1 MATSLSTPSQ
11 LRPSPSQAVRRGHLL
26 VPYPRVSVARRPVP
40 RRAGALSVRASAD
53 GGDAV
58 TVRRFPAAPTKA
70 GRLEGVKKIMILG
83 AGPIVIGQACEF
95 DYSGTQACKALA
107 EEGYEVVLINSN
119 PATIMTDPDLAHR
132 TYIGPMTPPLV
143 ERIIEAE
150 RPDALLPTMG
160 GQTALNLA
168 VSLAESGA
176 LDRLGV
182 RLIGASLPAIRAA
195 EDRQLFKLAMDRIGL
210 KTPPSGIGTTLE
222 ECLAIAVEIGEFPL
236 IVRPAFTLGGTGGG
250 IAYNRAEF
258 EEICRAGLAASH
270 TQQVLIEK
278 SLLGWKEYELE
289 VMRDMADNVVI
300 ICSIENIDPMG
311 VHTGDSITVAPAQT
325 LTDKEYQRLRDYSVA
340 IIREIGVECGG
351 SNVQFAVNPA
361 DGEVMVIEMNP
372 RVSRSSALASKAT
385 GFPIAKMAA
394 KLSVGYT
401 LDQIPNDITKK
412 TPASF
417 EPSIDYVVT
426 KIPRFAFEKFPGS
439 EPILTT
445 QMKSVGEAM
454 ALGRTFQESFQK
466 AVRSLETGF
475 AGWGCGPIK
484 ELDWDWEKIKYS
496 LRVPNP
502 DRIHAIYAAFKKG
515 MGVEDIHEISFI
527 DKWFLTELK
536 ELVDVEQ
543 YLLSR
548 SLDQL
553 SKDDLY
559 QVKRRGFSDKQIAF
573 ATSSSESDVRSRR
586 LALGVTPTYKRVD
599 TCAAEF
605 EANTPYM
612 YSSYEYECESAPT
625 NRKKVLILGGGP
637 NRIGQGI
644 EFDYCCCHASFAL
657 REAGFETIMM
667 NSNPETV
674 STDYDTSDR
683 LYFEPLTRH
692 ALGNVKDMGNHHQN
706 SIDAAEDRKR
716 FNAILEELG
725 IEQPKGGI
733 ARSESDA
740 LAIASEIGYPV
751 VVRPSY
757 VLGGRAME
765 IVYNDEKLIKY
776 LATAVQVDPERPVL
790 VDKYLI
796 DAVEIDVD
804 ALADSAGNVVIGGI
818 MEHIEQA
825 GIHSGDSACSLPTRT
840 ISAQCLEVIR
850 SWTANLAKRLNVC
863 GLMNCQYAI
872 STTGEVFLLE
882 ANPRASR
889 TVPFVSKAIGH
900 PLAKYASLVMSGVTL
915 HELGFTKEVV
925 PKHVSVKEAVLPFE
939 KFQGCD
945 ILLGPEMRSTGEVMG
960 IDYEFSG
967 AFAKAQIA
975 AGQKLTLSGTVFLS
989 LNDLTKRHL
998 AEIGRGFQDLGFNII
1013 ATSGTAKVLQLEG
1026 IPVEPVLKIHEGR
1039 PNARDMLKNGQIQV
1053 MVITSSGDALDSK
1066 DGLQLR
1072 RLALA
1077 YKVPIITTV
1086 DGARATMDAIKSLK
1100 NKSIETLALQDYFQ
1114 IADASP
1120 DLQAAAQTAP

>member
-1 MATSLSTPSQ
+1 
-11 LRPSPSQAVRRGHLL
+11 
-26 VPYPRVSVARRPVP
+26 
-40 RRAGALSVRASAD
+40 
-53 GGDAV
+53 
-58 TVRRFPAAPTKA
+58 
-70 GRLEGVKKIMILG
+70 
-83 AGPIVIGQACEF
+83 
-95 DYSGTQACKALA
+95 
-107 EEGYEVVLINSN
+107 
-119 PATIMTDPDLAHR
+119 
-132 TYIGPMTPPLV
+132 
-143 ERIIEAE
+143 
-150 RPDALLPTMG
+150 
-160 GQTALNLA
+160 
-168 VSLAESGA
+168 
-176 LDRLGV
+176 
-182 RLIGASLPAIRAA
+182 
-195 EDRQLFKLAMDRIGL
+195 
-210 KTPPSGIGTTLE
+210 
-222 ECLAIAVEIGEFPL
+222 
-236 IVRPAFTLGGTGGG
+236 
-250 IAYNRAEF
+250 
-258 EEICRAGLAASH
+258 
-270 TQQVLIEK
+270 
-278 SLLGWKEYELE
+278 
-289 VMRDMADNVVI
+289 
-300 ICSIENIDPMG
+300 
-311 VHTGDSITVAPAQT
+311 
-325 LTDKEYQRLRDYSVA
+325 
-340 IIREIGVECGG
+340 
-351 SNVQFAVNPA
+351 
-361 DGEVMVIEMNP
+361 
-372 RVSRSSALASKAT
+372 
-385 GFPIAKMAA
+385 
-394 KLSVGYT
+394 
-401 LDQIPNDITKK
+401 
-412 TPASF
+412 
-417 EPSIDYVVT
+417 
-426 KIPRFAFEKFPGS
+426 
-439 EPILTT
+439 
-445 QMKSVGEAM
+445 
-454 ALGRTFQESFQK
+454 
-466 AVRSLETGF
+466 
-475 AGWGCGPIK
+475 
-484 ELDWDWEKIKYS
+484 
-496 LRVPNP
+496 
-502 DRIHAIYAAFKKG
+502 
-515 MGVEDIHEISFI
+515 
-527 DKWFLTELK
+527 
-536 ELVDVEQ
+536 
-543 YLLSR
+543 
-548 SLDQL
+548 
-553 SKDDLY
+553 
-559 QVKRRGFSDKQIAF
+559 
-573 ATSSSESDVRSRR
+573 
-586 LALGVTPTYKRVD
+586 
-599 TCAAEF
+599 
-605 EANTPYM
+605 M
-612 YSSYEYECESAPT
+612 YSTYEYECESAPT

-683 LYFEPLTRH
+683 LYFEPLTVEDVSNVLDLEH
-692 ALGNVKDMGNHHQN
+692 PDGIIVQFGGQTPLKLALPIQRYIEENKMVSASGNGNVKIWGTSPD

-840 ISAQCLEVIR
+840 VSAQCLEVIR
-850 SWTANLAKRLNVC
+850 SWTTKLAKRLNVC

-872 STTGEVFLLE
+872 STSGEVFLLE

-915 HELGFTKEVV
+915 PELGFTQEVV
-925 PKHVSVKEAVLPFE
+925 PKHISVKEAVLPFE

-998 AEIGRGFQDLGFNII
+998 AEIGRGFRDLGFNII

-1114 IADASP
+1114 TADASP
-1120 DLQAAAQTAP
+1120 DLQAAAQTTP